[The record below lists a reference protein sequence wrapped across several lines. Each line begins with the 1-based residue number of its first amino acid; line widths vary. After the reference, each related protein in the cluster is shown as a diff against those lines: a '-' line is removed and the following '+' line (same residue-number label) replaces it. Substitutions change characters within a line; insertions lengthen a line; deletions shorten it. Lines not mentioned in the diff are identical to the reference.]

1 MHFEI
6 KRNAKTGEVQL
17 IGAPGFFFGLTTA
30 AGNARSGRS
39 GNGCQVTEGEGSVL
53 LVPTDP
59 IPDAPAAA
67 KRDIAEVAVT
77 HSARK
82 NKSKS

>member
-17 IGAPGFFFGLTTA
+17 VGDPDFFFWLTTA

-39 GNGCQVTEGEGSVL
+39 GNGCQVTEGKGSVL
-53 LVPTDP
+53 LVPLDP

-67 KRDIAEVAVT
+67 KRGIAEVAVT
-77 HSARK
+77 HSSRK
-82 NKSKS
+82 AKSK